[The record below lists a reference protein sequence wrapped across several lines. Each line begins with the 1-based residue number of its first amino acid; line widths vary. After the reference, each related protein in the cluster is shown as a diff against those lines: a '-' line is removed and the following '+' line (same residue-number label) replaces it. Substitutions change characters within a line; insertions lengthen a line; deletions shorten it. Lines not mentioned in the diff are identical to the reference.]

1 MVVCL
6 LGWIVD
12 WLWLGF
18 VANQVMVEL
27 GKALSGYDSKQFK
40 EVRNHLEELPCVDK
54 PADLVLCCA
63 SLGSLEDSKWLHG
76 PEWLVA
82 EEMCWSLH
90 RCQLVT

>member
-1 MVVCL
+1 MLVGRVFACL
-6 LGWIVD
+6 DSRLALAW
-12 WLWLGF
+12 F

-63 SLGSLEDSKWLHG
+63 SVGSLEDSKWLLG
-76 PEWLVA
+76 PELLVA
-82 EEMCWSLH
+82 KEMCWSLH
-90 RCQLVT
+90 RH